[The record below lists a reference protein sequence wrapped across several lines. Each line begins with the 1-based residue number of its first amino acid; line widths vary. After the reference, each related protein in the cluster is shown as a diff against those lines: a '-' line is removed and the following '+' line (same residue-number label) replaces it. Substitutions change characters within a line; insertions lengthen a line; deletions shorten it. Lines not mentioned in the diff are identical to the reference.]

1 MGTSKGTCE
10 NYRQQ
15 NLSVI
20 LKCGPR
26 TLGNKFCI
34 LTVLLR
40 ENGPPVTSLSSEWD
54 NPPPYWSQSEN
65 TIGLEN
71 NLWVKI
77 KLSPNKL
84 GMQKANS
91 ENIKWMFSQLVYMP
105 TAPLFNKQCQRD
117 ITVDCVLPKDR
128 AQVARSTGKPWRD
141 ISGDPGTNNRAQAQ
155 AALHFWSQGFYKHV
169 RPGSIA
175 FSMRILSNS
184 PLQTPRVLSWALFSL

>member
-1 MGTSKGTCE
+1 MWKLQAAKPISDTQVWSKDP
-10 NYRQQ
+10 RQQ
-15 NLSVI
+15 I
-20 LKCGPR
+20 LHLNSLAKRKWAPSNFTIIWVGQSP
-26 TLGNKFCI
+26 TLLK
-34 LTVLLR
+34 
-40 ENGPPVTSLSSEWD
+40 
-54 NPPPYWSQSEN
+54 SEN

-77 KLSPNKL
+77 KLSPNKR

-105 TAPLFNKQCQRD
+105 TAPLFNKQCHRD

-175 FSMRILSNS
+175 FSMRILSTS